1 MGLCDSC
8 CCMSPRNDTATSGA
22 EINLSRQE
30 KDKTNHLLQES
41 HLMPVSKS
49 TAMNGFCKDRV
60 VQAFFFPPFSPFVCK
75 LRSVRCVV
83 EAPQGHSWPRHRTR
97 TPSSFVH
104 CETGE
109 QKREGRA
116 PSASYP
122 RKESFAFVFKRAL
135 ILTSCRTRGRG
146 SLQPQTEHPSA
157 ALHPSQQQL
166 DAAQWEQY
174 QHRALLPHAAVHPS
188 SIQNQLD

>member
-83 EAPQGHSWPRHRTR
+83 EAPQGHSWPGTGQGLPAALCTVRQESKKGMAELPAHRTQGR
-97 TPSSFVH
+97 NPS
-104 CETGE
+104 
-109 QKREGRA
+109 
-116 PSASYP
+116 
-122 RKESFAFVFKRAL
+122 
-135 ILTSCRTRGRG
+135 
-146 SLQPQTEHPSA
+146 
-157 ALHPSQQQL
+157 
-166 DAAQWEQY
+166 
-174 QHRALLPHAAVHPS
+174 LLFLKGH
-188 SIQNQLD
+188 

>member
-49 TAMNGFCKDRV
+49 TAMNGFCKHRV
-60 VQAFFFPPFSPFVCK
+60 EQPFFFSSLFSIRLQIEVCEVCGGGTPGS
-75 LRSVRCVV
+75 LM
-83 EAPQGHSWPRHRTR
+83 ARHRTR